1 MPELGVDE
9 SHPLAIAVEGV
20 SKRFRIPLDRST
32 TLKYR
37 VTHLRSSGRYKDLY
51 ALDDVFMHIPFGSF
65 TGIIGPNGC
74 GKSTLLKILA
84 GIYQPT
90 SGTVAVNGHVSP
102 FLELGVG
109 FNPELT
115 ARENVYLNG
124 AVLGI
129 TRSELDRR
137 IDQIIAFAELE
148 EFADQKLKNF
158 SSGMQV
164 RLAFSVAIQAN
175 AGILLM
181 DEVLAV
187 GDARFQERCFDVFN
201 RYKREGRTV
210 VLVTH
215 DLGAVELYCD
225 HAFLLNHG
233 RLAAQG
239 SASDVCAAYRRMVG
253 EQQDAEHAAAAQVD
267 GSGSELPEEAA
278 ATRWGTGELR
288 ITDVQFLDGD
298 GEVHHTFTT
307 GQPMT
312 VRIHGQVLRQV
323 DDLVCGLTIH
333 RGDGFCLGGDNTFFS
348 GWEMRCPPAGQRF
361 SVDYVIDEMRFLG
374 GHYRLSVALSAH
386 PTHRQID
393 HVEQAFDFRVMP
405 SSPQWGVFSMAARWR
420 AKGELLRPLSLG
432 AVRRYELEPE
442 DLATATDLAD
452 QQQHTA

>member
-1 MPELGVDE
+1 MT
-9 SHPLAIAVEGV
+9 LAISVEGV

-51 ALDDVFMHIPFGSF
+51 ALRDVSMQIPTGSF
-65 TGIIGPNGC
+65 TGIIGANGC

-84 GIYQPT
+84 GIYHPT
-90 SGTVAVNGHVSP
+90 SGRVAVSGHVSP

-129 TRSELDRR
+129 TRAELERR
-137 IDQIIAFAELE
+137 IDDIIGFAELE
-148 EFADQKLKNF
+148 DFADQKLKNF

-164 RLAFSVAIQAN
+164 RLAFSVAIQAD

-225 HAFLLNHG
+225 RAFLLDHG
-233 RLAAQG
+233 RLVAQG
-239 SASDVCAAYRRMVG
+239 GSGEVCATYRRMVG
-253 EQQDAEHAAAAQVD
+253 EQHDAEVAATRPEGPAE
-267 GSGSELPEEAA
+267 ELPEEAA
-278 ATRWGTGELR
+278 AARWGTGEVR
-288 ITDVQFLDGD
+288 ITDVEFLGAG
-298 GEVHHTFTT
+298 GEAHHTFPS

-312 VRIHGQVLRQV
+312 IRIHAHVLRHV
-323 DDLVCGLTIH
+323 EDIVCGLTVH
-333 RGDGFCLGGDNTFFS
+333 RGDGYVLGGDNTFFS
-348 GWEMRCPPAGQRF
+348 GLEMRCPAAGQRF
-361 SVDYVIDEMRFLG
+361 SIDYVVDELRLLG
-374 GHYRLSVALSAH
+374 GHYRLTVALSAH

-393 HVEQAFDFRVMP
+393 HVEQAFEFRVMSP
-405 SSPQWGVFSMAARWR
+405 SPQWGLFSMEARWR
-420 AKGELLRPLSLG
+420 APGDLLRPLTLG
-432 AVRRYELEPE
+432 SVRRFELEPQF
-442 DLATATDLAD
+442 LSTATELAE
-452 QQQHTA
+452 QSHTA